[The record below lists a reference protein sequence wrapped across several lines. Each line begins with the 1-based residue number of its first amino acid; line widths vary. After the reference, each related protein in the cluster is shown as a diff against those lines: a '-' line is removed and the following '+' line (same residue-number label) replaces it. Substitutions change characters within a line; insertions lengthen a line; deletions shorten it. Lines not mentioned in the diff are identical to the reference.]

1 MGLNYFWIGI
11 MIVGIA
17 AVLVE
22 IFCVI
27 GQITE
32 GSACQV
38 DTYQVCTVT
47 VHHW

>member
-1 MGLNYFWIGI
+1 MGLNLFWIGI
-11 MIVGIA
+11 MIVGIV

-27 GQITE
+27 GQKTE

-38 DTYQVCTVT
+38 DTYQVCTLT